1 VVRTPPRRAP
11 RRRTSAPAIISVTLL
26 VGSLLAVVVGHAM
39 LASGEV
45 RLASQQALLAT
56 EQANHRT
63 MELSTAQ
70 LQIPARIV
78 ARAEQLL
85 HMELPSNVSQ
95 LPSVPLNTAEPTPRM
110 YRAPAPTT
118 TTTVPPAT
126 TTTTA
131 PTTTSTTAPTGQTTT
146 PTTVPATNAPASGTA
161 SQSGGGA

>member
-1 VVRTPPRRAP
+1 
-11 RRRTSAPAIISVTLL
+11 VTLL

-45 RLASQQALLAT
+45 RLAAQQAGLTA

-63 MELSTAQ
+63 MALSVAQ
-70 LQIPARIV
+70 LQIPGRIV

-85 HMELPSNVSQ
+85 HMEFPSDVSQ
-95 LPSVPLNTAEPTPRM
+95 LPSVPLDTPEPTPKM

-126 TTTTA
+126 TTTTTT
-131 PTTTSTTAPTGQTTT
+131 PTTTT
-146 PTTVPATNAPASGTA
+146 PTTTPNSTQATTATTVPSAT
-161 SQSGGGA
+161 Q